1 MVWFSRVW
9 EGLVFEVHY
18 RLPSGINA
26 VVRDTSIVKSLR
38 LEVVDAMRRLETV
51 EEKFDKRIE
60 GAQLVGSQGACTSFS
75 V

>member
-1 MVWFSRVW
+1 MV
-9 EGLVFEVHY
+9 EVHY

-60 GAQLVGSQGACTSFS
+60 GAQALGSQGACVRLPFS
-75 V
+75 SRGKPYPLRG